1 MKFQLLET
9 VVLLRDMPE
18 HGLRTGDLGV
28 VVEVYGPEGLEVEFV
43 PASGRAQAVVTLS
56 PKDVRKLSPEDMFA
70 VRPLQKVP

>member
-56 PKDVRKLSPEDMFA
+56 PKDVRKLSPEHMFA

>member
-18 HGLRTGDLGV
+18 HGLRAGDLG

-43 PASGRAQAVVTLS
+43 TASGRAQAVVILS